1 MTGKPQDKRKRS
13 FQITSLPGW
22 PGYRNR
28 PSRSGLDPVDTYL
41 EEAFIEG
48 MFLRRLLTLQ
58 LRTKNRFYLGLMFL
72 AGLVSLLLSIPF
84 WAIVPLEWDSNLIIL
99 GLKIFGLLIVTGVP
113 LVMGILLLVNFVL
126 STATG
131 NDVDKSEETTQSH
144 QEKRKHKKLPK
155 RRKDY
160 K

>member
-13 FQITSLPGW
+13 SRISSLPGW

-28 PSRSGLDPVDTYL
+28 PNRSGLDPMDTYL
-41 EEAFIEG
+41 EEAFLVGI
-48 MFLRRLLTLQ
+48 FLRKLITLQ

-72 AGLVSLLLSIPF
+72 AGLASLLLGIPF
-84 WAIVPLEWDSNLIIL
+84 WAIIPLQWDSYLVSDGLRIL
-99 GLKIFGLLIVTGVP
+99 GLIIVTGLP
-113 LVMGILLLVNFVL
+113 LAMGTLLWINFVL
-126 STATG
+126 SIAER
-131 NDVDKSEETTQSH
+131 NDIDEAEESTQTRP
-144 QEKRKHKKLPK
+144 EKRKHKKLPK